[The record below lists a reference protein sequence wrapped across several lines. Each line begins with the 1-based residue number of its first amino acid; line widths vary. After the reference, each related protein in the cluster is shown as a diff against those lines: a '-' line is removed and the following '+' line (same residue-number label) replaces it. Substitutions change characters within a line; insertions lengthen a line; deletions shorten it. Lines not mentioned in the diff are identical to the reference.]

1 MVAQHSA
8 GGRAH
13 TVPTSAGHPRHA
25 GILLVLPGALGT
37 LLPAAATAAFWTVA
51 LWDRTSL
58 AGLSSRWAITWLV
71 LTVAIA
77 GWAVWTAR
85 ASLARALAAGGLL
98 PAATLSLA
106 ALALVYLSDDAHH
119 AFVYRPWLK
128 GLLVPATLV
137 LVAAAPAIAAAWP
150 WPRERKP
157 RAALAGTGV
166 ASGGAWPWPP
176 LAIAEHLGTGQV
188 ERARAL
194 LAHHAPAVATLT
206 LVATGVAQAAAFCA
220 VTTDDLIRYWAIADG
235 LRTGAGYPVT
245 TGTTGGG
252 FYLVELPVYPLLILA
267 STTVLGHRYVAVIAP
282 LLAAAA
288 LLPLLLY
295 AVARAAGASRLR
307 AAAVALLVSCLPYYR
322 VYATGAAQPEALLAA
337 ELALLLWLAMRCM
350 APAGRLAAHEPAAR
364 TAWWIALGLVAAL
377 AALTRPEGALYVAA
391 LFAGLAWLERRALLD
406 WLRAPAQRPL
416 PRCLVAASAS
426 ALPIMAFSAFLLT
439 HFGVLWPAGWANVA
453 GAQFLAAN
461 VRLVLRQDLPHY
473 AAVAGLPEPRMA
485 GLWLAAVGVAIAI
498 TGLARLWWARPAL
511 RFIPFALAVNLA
523 VIFAS
528 PTYLTLDLFS
538 PPTFFRHLS
547 VLFPWL
553 VPAATLA
560 LPSAPP
566 GWTGKLGR
574 VYRPALL
581 AGCAAA
587 LLAELAVLGTST
599 ARDQAQVPTVLTAD
613 PYVLVTDLWQA
624 HDTLPVLPFT
634 RQGGVT
640 AVDPSFDYL
649 AMRRRLFDAVRPYDL
664 HFNDA
669 GRAYVLATA
678 VFALVGLAALALAA
692 WRQERAA
699 GGVLGRPEPAEQA
712 PQIPQGE
719 KES

>member
-1 MVAQHSA
+1 MMVAQHSTS
-8 GGRAH
+8 GRAH
-13 TVPTSAGHPRHA
+13 AVPTSAGHPRHA
-25 GILLVLPGALGT
+25 GTLLVLPGALGT

-85 ASLARALAAGGLL
+85 ASPARALAAGGLL
-98 PAATLSLA
+98 PAAALSLA

-137 LVAAAPAIAAAWP
+137 LVAAAPAIAA
-150 WPRERKP
+150 
-157 RAALAGTGV
+157 GV
-166 ASGGAWPWPP
+166 ASRKARTDAGRMG
-176 LAIAEHLGTGQV
+176 E
-188 ERARAL
+188 ARAL
-194 LAHHAPAVATLT
+194 LAHYAPAIATLT
-206 LVATGVAQAAAFCA
+206 LVATGITQAAAFCA

-453 GAQFLAAN
+453 GAQFLATN